1 MIAKLLLDTLIASIA
16 LTVRPL
22 LSYLR
27 AVGNRKFLHG
37 SRTPHKTPLGG
48 LK

>member
-1 MIAKLLLDTLIASIA
+1 MIAKLLLGTLIASIA

-27 AVGNRKFLHG
+27 AVETG
-37 SRTPHKTPLGG
+37 SFYTAAVRLTKPHLVV
-48 LK
+48 